1 VDLVARVL
9 DEGVAAVCEQA
20 GVTTADIQQAFFG
33 LPGYGEVSADVPLL
47 DAAPAKALGHH
58 RYRCDNDMVCGW
70 AGSLGATDGINV
82 ISGTG
87 SMSYGEHAGA
97 RVRVGGW
104 GELFGDEGSGHWI
117 AVRGLQIVSQMSDG
131 RLPPGPLLDLMRD
144 HLGLQ
149 RDSDLAGLVLHR
161 WHSERKQVAA
171 LSRVVV
177 RAAEEGDASSLDLLA
192 EAAVELMRLVDV
204 ARKRLAFA
212 NDEVVAVSYSGGVFG
227 TTVVLDRFQHELG
240 EASVPYELRKPLYSP
255 AVGAALYA
263 AKISGT
269 PLDGVAR
276 QRLLASAACGKR

>member
-1 VDLVARVL
+1 
-9 DEGVAAVCEQA
+9 
-20 GVTTADIQQAFFG
+20 
-33 LPGYGEVSADVPLL
+33 
-47 DAAPAKALGHH
+47 
-58 RYRCDNDMVCGW
+58 
-70 AGSLGATDGINV
+70 
-82 ISGTG
+82 
-87 SMSYGEHAGA
+87 
-97 RVRVGGW
+97 
-104 GELFGDEGSGHWI
+104 
-117 AVRGLQIVSQMSDG
+117 
-131 RLPPGPLLDLMRD
+131 MRD

-177 RAAEEGDASSLDLLA
+177 RAAEEGDASSLALLA

-276 QRLLASAACGKR
+276 QRLLASAAGGKR